1 MNGMG
6 HDSEEVVVPGDE
18 DEIQTEEQKKQIS
31 KIKDLRLK
39 QRKSEEFI
47 SLDSATKK
55 EPKIDSFSLNS
66 LEA

>member
-18 DEIQTEEQKKQIS
+18 DEIQTEEQKQQIS

-47 SLDSATKK
+47 SLDSAAKS